1 VEPALAPIVANLYCL
16 TKSAHPILE
25 PLHYLI
31 LIIAL
36 IINHRSVFDSDWC
49 CFVLVKMNAS
59 YDACLE
65 IRSWYMHIYI
75 YILQVYIGA
84 FLWDK
89 NHAWSLCFAHLI

>member
-1 VEPALAPIVANLYCL
+1 MEPALAPIVADLFINYYCL

-36 IINHRSVFDSDWC
+36 IINHRSVFDSDRC

-59 YDACLE
+59 YM
-65 IRSWYMHIYI
+65 MH
-75 YILQVYIGA
+75 L
-84 FLWDK
+84 
-89 NHAWSLCFAHLI
+89 

>member
-75 YILQVYIGA
+75 YIYIYIYIA
-84 FLWDK
+84 
-89 NHAWSLCFAHLI
+89 SLHRRFPVG

>member
-1 VEPALAPIVANLYCL
+1 MEPALAPIVSDLFINYYCL

-65 IRSWYMHIYI
+65 IRSWYMHIYCKFTSALSCGI
-75 YILQVYIGA
+75 KIMHGPSVLHI
-84 FLWDK
+84 
-89 NHAWSLCFAHLI
+89 